1 MKFRSI
7 KGTYDVL
14 PNVSNKWKIVESH
27 IHQYLT
33 RCGYNEIR
41 TPIFEN
47 TDLFKRSVEL
57 FTFVIL
63 VCRIFI

>member
-14 PNVSNKWKIVESH
+14 PNISNKWKNVEFY
-27 IHQYLT
+27 IHQYLS
-33 RCGYNEIR
+33 RAGYSEIR

-47 TDLFKRSVEL
+47 TDLFKRSVGEDSD
-57 FTFVIL
+57 V
-63 VCRIFI
+63 V